1 MQRYNVGGTLREEK
15 AGNLSNIQP
24 EQKRRWPDQISNI
37 LHTENQ
43 QINRSKMMEG
53 GVRKSFEQ
61 N

>member
-15 AGNLSNIQP
+15 AGNLSNMQ
-24 EQKRRWPDQISNI
+24 PDQISNI
-37 LHTENQ
+37 LITENQ